1 MFQTKSENINLTVLY
16 QSMIE
21 TVPSHQT
28 KHEASQIEIWNNLIQ
43 WSVYQIFNLNAPC
56 TNVKPTYCRLSGD
69 GSVMK
74 HWNKKVY

>member
-28 KHEASQIEIWNNLIQ
+28 KHEASQIEI
-43 WSVYQIFNLNAPC
+43 
-56 TNVKPTYCRLSGD
+56 
-69 GSVMK
+69 
-74 HWNKKVY
+74 